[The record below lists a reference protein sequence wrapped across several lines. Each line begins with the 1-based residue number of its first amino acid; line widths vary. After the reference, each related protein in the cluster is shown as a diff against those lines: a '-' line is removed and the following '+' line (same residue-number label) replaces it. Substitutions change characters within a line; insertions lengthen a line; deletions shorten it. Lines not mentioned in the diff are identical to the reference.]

1 LILNTGFIE
10 LNIFT
15 HSLFIMNHFKLTT
28 RVFIL
33 FICLAAAI
41 MPLKAQRNNV
51 QYVNPFI
58 GTGGHGHTY
67 PGATTPFG
75 MVQLS
80 PDTRIDGSWDGCSG
94 YHYSDSVLYGFSHTH
109 LSGTGVSD
117 YGDIML
123 MPTLGSPKFLSNEYA
138 STFNHKNENASAGY
152 YRVKINNGV
161 AAEFTATTRVG
172 MHSYLFPKG
181 NTSNLLLDMTHR
193 DECTEVLI
201 EIISPTKV
209 RGYRRSKAWATNQ
222 YIAFVMEFSQPV
234 ASYSVWDNGDI
245 ITNGTRFINTDAR
258 VNFRFKTD
266 GTTPLLVKVAL
277 SPVSPDGAER
287 NLAAELPHWDF
298 TKVKADAEAAWN
310 KELSKIEITTAKQ
323 DQLTIFYTALY
334 HCFTNPNNATDIDG
348 QYRGMDQKI
357 HKADGYTHYSVFSLW
372 DTFRALHPL
381 YTLVDRKRTNDF
393 IQSFLSMYKQG
404 GRLPVWELA
413 SNETDCMIG
422 YHSVSVITDAAVKGI
437 ADFDKKLALE
447 AMVKSA
453 TWNHLGLPAYQ
464 EHGVITIDDDHESVS
479 KTLEYAYDDWCIAQ
493 FASLVGDQQ
502 VAETFTK
509 RSLFYRNAFDPSTG
523 FMRPKKNGGWLS
535 PFEPNEVNNNFTEA
549 NSWQYSFFVPHDLKG
564 HMQLLGGTDAY
575 ERKLDE
581 LFSTSSETSGRE
593 QVDITGLIGQYAHGN
608 EPSHHMAYLYNY
620 VGKSHKTQQM
630 VRKILNELYHAA
642 PDGLSGNEDCGQM
655 SAWYVLSSL
664 GIYQVCPGKPEF
676 VIGSPL
682 FEKSVIHF
690 ENGKQLQLTANKNS
704 EQNIYIQSAVLN
716 NSALGS
722 LSVSYDNL
730 LGGGE
735 LRFEMSSAPST
746 EAFKA
751 VTPTSVAGK
760 PFVISP
766 AIDGGN
772 KSFKASATVSLT
784 GCAGCKTY
792 YTLDESEP
800 TDKSIL
806 YGAPFQLSKTT
817 TVKAINLDAA
827 GNKSYSSMATFYKVP
842 NDWSIAINAKYLPM
856 YSAGGDGALL
866 DGIRGDENW
875 RKGDWQGFPQQDF
888 EAVIDLKKVTTV
900 SEVGGGFLQD
910 TRAWIVF
917 PTKVVFE
924 FSLDG
929 KTWKP
934 LATIN
939 NTIDAADYAIQTK
952 DFSAVTKKQKARYI
966 KVRAYNFGKLPEWH
980 QGYPFDGY
988 AYVFVDELWAK

>member
-1 LILNTGFIE
+1 M
-10 LNIFT
+10 
-15 HSLFIMNHFKLTT
+15 HSLNLLS
-28 RVFIL
+28 RLLAVCFIL
-33 FICLAAAI
+33 IIAI
-41 MPLKAQRNNV
+41 QSNAQRNHA

-117 YGDIML
+117 YGDVML
-123 MPTLGSPKFLSNEYA
+123 MPTVGTPKYLSGEYA

-152 YRVKINNGV
+152 YSVKIDNGV
-161 AAEFTATTRVG
+161 AAEFTTTPRVG
-172 MHSYLFPKG
+172 LHRYLFPTS
-181 NTSNLLLDMTHR
+181 NSSNLLLDMTHR
-193 DECTEVLI
+193 DECTEALI
-201 EIISPTKV
+201 EIVSPTKV

-222 YIAFVMEFSQPV
+222 YIAFVIEFSQPV
-234 ASYSVWDNGDI
+234 VSYSVWDKGDI
-245 ITNGTRFINTDAR
+245 KTTGNKFSNTDAR
-258 VNFRFKTD
+258 INFQFATD
-266 GTTPLLVKVAL
+266 GTTPVLVKVAL
-277 SPVSPDGAER
+277 SPVSPEGAER
-287 NLAAELPHWDF
+287 NMAAELPHWDF
-298 TKVKADAEAAWN
+298 NKVRANAEATWN
-310 KELSKIEITTAKQ
+310 KELSKIEITTNQQ

-334 HCFTNPNNATDIDG
+334 HCFTNPNTATDVDG
-348 QYRGMDQKI
+348 QYRGMDQQI
-357 HKADGYTHYSVFSLW
+357 HKAEGYTHYSVFSLW

-381 YTLVDRKRTNDF
+381 YTLLDRKRTNDF

-422 YHSVSVITDAAVKGI
+422 YHSVSVITDAAIKGI
-437 ADFDKKLALE
+437 DDFDKELMLE

-464 EHGVITIDDDHESVS
+464 RYGVITIDDDHESVS
-479 KTLEYAYDDWCIAQ
+479 KTLEYAYDDWCISQ
-493 FASLVGDQQ
+493 FAGLVGNMDM
-502 VAETFTK
+502 VETFTK

-523 FMRPKKNGGWLS
+523 FMRPKKNGGWLA
-535 PFEPNEVNNNFTEA
+535 PFAPNEVNNHFTEA

-564 HMQLLGGTDAY
+564 HIQLLGGSDAY
-575 ERKLDE
+575 EQKLDE
-581 LFSTSSETSGRE
+581 LFSTSTETSGRE

-620 VGKSHKTQQM
+620 VGKSHKTQAM
-630 VRKILNELYHAA
+630 VRKILKELYHAA

-682 FEKSVIHF
+682 FEKSVLRF
-690 ENGKQLQLTANKNS
+690 ENGRQLQITANKNS
-704 EQNIYIQSAVLN
+704 DQNIYIKSASVN
-716 NSALGS
+716 NTT
-722 LSVSYDNL
+722 LSNLSITYDDL

-735 LRFEMSSAPST
+735 MLFEMADVPAT
-746 EAFKA
+746 DIFEP
-751 VTPTSVAGK
+751 VTPTRVEGK
-760 PFVISP
+760 PFVVSP
-766 AIDGGN
+766 AIEGGN
-772 KSFKASATVSLT
+772 KSFKTSATVTLT
-784 GCAGCKTY
+784 GCRGCKTY

-800 TDKSIL
+800 DRNSIL
-806 YGAPFQLSKTT
+806 YDGNFHLFKTT
-817 TVKAINLDAA
+817 TVKAINIDAS
-827 GNKSYSSMATFYKVP
+827 GNNSYSSAGTFYRVP
-842 NDWSIAINAKYLPM
+842 NDWGITINATYLPM

-866 DGIRGDENW
+866 DGIRGNENW
-875 RKGDWQGFPQQDF
+875 RKGDWQGFPQRDF
-888 EAVIDLKKVTTV
+888 EAIIDLKKPMNV

-917 PTKVVFE
+917 PTKVSFE
-924 FSLDG
+924 FSMDG

-939 NTIDAADYAIQTK
+939 NTIEATDYNIQTK
-952 DFSAVTKKQKARYI
+952 DFIASTKKQKARFI
-966 KVRAYNFGKLPEWH
+966 KVIAHNFGKLPEWH

-988 AYVFVDELWAK
+988 AYVFVDEIWVK

>member
-1 LILNTGFIE
+1 
-10 LNIFT
+10 
-15 HSLFIMNHFKLTT
+15 MNPLKLTT
-28 RVFIL
+28 LVLVTCF
-33 FICLAAAI
+33 CLLSS
-41 MPLKAQRNNV
+41 MLPLSAQRNNA
-51 QYVNPFI
+51 QSVNPFI

-94 YHYSDSVLYGFSHTH
+94 YHYSDSILYGFSHTH

-123 MPTLGSPKFLSNEYA
+123 MPTLGSPKYKSNEYA
-138 STFNHKNENASAGY
+138 STFDHQNEKASAGY
-152 YRVKINNGV
+152 YSVKINNGV
-161 AAEFTATTRVG
+161 TADFTTTTRVG
-172 MHSYLFPKG
+172 MHRYLFPKS

-193 DECTEVLI
+193 DECTEALI
-201 EIISPTKV
+201 EIVSPTKV

-234 ASYSVWDNGDI
+234 IGYSVWDKGEIKTTGN
-245 ITNGTRFINTDAR
+245 RFTNTDAR
-258 VNFRFKTD
+258 INFQFNTD
-266 GTTPLLVKVAL
+266 GATPLLVKVAL
-277 SPVSPDGAER
+277 SPVSPEGAER
-287 NLAAELPHWDF
+287 NMAAELPHWDF
-298 TKVKADAEAAWN
+298 NKVKANAEAAWN
-310 KELSKIEITTAKQ
+310 KELSKIEISTQNQ

-334 HCFTNPNNATDIDG
+334 HCFTNPNNATDVDG
-348 QYRGMDQKI
+348 QYRGMDQQI
-357 HKADGYTHYSVFSLW
+357 HKAEGYTHYSIFSLW

-422 YHSVSVITDAAVKGI
+422 YHSVSVITDAAMKGI
-437 ADFDKKLALE
+437 DNFDHRLTLE

-493 FASLVGDQQ
+493 FAGLVGDMD
-502 VAETFTK
+502 VVEKFTK
-509 RSLFYRNAFDPSTG
+509 RSLSYRNAFDPSTG

-535 PFEPNEVNNNFTEA
+535 PFAPNEVNNHFTEA
-549 NSWQYSFFVPHDLKG
+549 NSWQYSFFVPHDVKG
-564 HMQLLGGTDAY
+564 HMQLLGGPDVY
-575 ERKLDE
+575 EQKLDE
-581 LFSTSSETSGRE
+581 LFSTSTQTSGRE

-664 GIYQVCPGKPEF
+664 GIYQVCPGKQEF

-682 FEKSVIHF
+682 FEKSIIHF
-690 ENGKQLQLTANKNS
+690 ESGSQLQITANNNS
-704 EQNIYIQSAVLN
+704 NENMYIQSAALN
-716 NSALGS
+716 NTPLNN
-722 LSVSYDNL
+722 LSVSYDDL

-735 LRFEMSSAPST
+735 LLFGMTNIPSSDAFE
-746 EAFKA
+746 A
-751 VTPTSVAGK
+751 VTPTVVEGK

-766 AIDGGN
+766 AIEGGN
-772 KSFKASATVSLT
+772 KSFKISASVMLT
-784 GCAGCKTY
+784 GCQGCKTY
-792 YTLDESEP
+792 YSLDESEP
-800 TDKSIL
+800 TRNSIL
-806 YGAPFQLSKTT
+806 YDGMFQLFKTT
-817 TVKAINLDAA
+817 TVKAINIDAL
-827 GNKSYSSMATFYKVP
+827 GNKSYSSMGTFYKVP
-842 NDWSIAINAKYLPM
+842 NDWGITITSKYLPM
-856 YSAGGDGALL
+856 YSAGGDEALL

-875 RKGDWQGFPQQDF
+875 RKGDWQGYPQKDF
-888 EAVIDLKKVTTV
+888 DAIIDLRKPITL

-917 PTKVVFE
+917 PTKVIFE
-924 FSLDG
+924 ASMDG

-939 NTIDAADYAIQTK
+939 NPVKAEDYTIQTK
-952 DFSAVTKKQKARYI
+952 DFTSTVKKQKARYI
-966 KVRAYNFGKLPEWH
+966 RVKAQNFGKLPEWH

-988 AYVFVDELWAK
+988 AYVFVDEIWVK